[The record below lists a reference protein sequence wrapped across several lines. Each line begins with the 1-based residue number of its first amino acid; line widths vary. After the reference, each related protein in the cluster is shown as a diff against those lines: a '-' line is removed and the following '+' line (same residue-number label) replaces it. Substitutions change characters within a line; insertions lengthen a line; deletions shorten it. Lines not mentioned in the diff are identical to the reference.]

1 MVFLDMVVRSSIF
14 ILFILIV
21 RLLFFNN
28 IAKKKIFIMWIAA
41 CFRAIFPFSI
51 PLFFKIDLS
60 EQHLNSILMEGTG
73 NKFYISH
80 YVILLWGIGV
90 VCLFCFVVTV
100 NLLFFNK
107 ISESLP
113 FDSKHVQQWKKKQ
126 KIFRTLHVRISDQ
139 IKVPISCGIIKPV
152 IVLPQYCQKYNEEEL
167 TFVLEHELIH
177 VKRFDSFKK
186 GLFILALILQ
196 WFNPIIWIMYEIA
209 NRDMEMSCDEY
220 VISKMG
226 EEKKENYAKLLLRV
240 SCTSNNIWMLS
251 NGFNYRYVVVDRIN
265 AIFNV
270 KKSIQKEIGITVLFV
285 LIFVLLF
292 IKPIILYQSFS
303 DSIENAILTQGSLR

>member
-113 FDSKHVQQWKKKQ
+113 FDSKHVQQWKKN
-126 KIFRTLHVRISDQ
+126 R
-139 IKVPISCGIIKPV
+139 
-152 IVLPQYCQKYNEEEL
+152 KYSG
-167 TFVLEHELIH
+167 HY
-177 VKRFDSFKK
+177 
-186 GLFILALILQ
+186 
-196 WFNPIIWIMYEIA
+196 M
-209 NRDMEMSCDEY
+209 CEY
-220 VISKMG
+220 QT
-226 EEKKENYAKLLLRV
+226 R
-240 SCTSNNIWMLS
+240 
-251 NGFNYRYVVVDRIN
+251 
-265 AIFNV
+265 
-270 KKSIQKEIGITVLFV
+270 
-285 LIFVLLF
+285 
-292 IKPIILYQSFS
+292 
-303 DSIENAILTQGSLR
+303 